1 MPPDA
6 PFDIDEPAEA
16 VGNPYGI
23 TLHPVETPSGA
34 TINLMHEDE
43 QAYYAQRKHQYLTH
57 NHFTNVSDL
66 QDVDRLLTLEVMVYR
81 WSVWLTR
88 GFDYSMARVDE
99 HALKTNIKEYSTEIR
114 LLKQSLGL
122 DKVNRERDKGES
134 VGDYLEN
141 LRRRAKQFG
150 VHRNKQYE
158 LSVTL
163 MARLKTMVTTFDRC
177 DTEEREELD
186 LSEDA
191 ILEFIRSEIIEP
203 WDKIDEEFRKE
214 QRVWINSL

>member
-1 MPPDA
+1 MSVHPD
-6 PFDIDEPAEA
+6 D
-16 VGNPYGI
+16 NPYGI

-34 TINLMHEDE
+34 TLNLMALEE
-43 QAYYAQRKHQYLTH
+43 QAYYSQRKTQYLTH

-88 GFDYSMARVDE
+88 GFDYVMSRVDE

-122 DKVNRERDKGES
+122 DKVTRERDKGES

-141 LRRRAKQFG
+141 LKRRARQFG
-150 VHRNKQYE
+150 IHRNKQYE
-158 LSVTL
+158 VTVTM
-163 MARLKTMVTTFDRC
+163 MARLRTMVTTFDRS
-177 DTEEREELD
+177 DDEEREELD
-186 LSEDA
+186 LSEA
-191 ILEFIRSEIIEP
+191 SIIEFIRESIIAPFDQIDDDFREEQ
-203 WDKIDEEFRKE
+203 KIWIKE
-214 QRVWINSL
+214 L

>member
-1 MPPDA
+1 MSA
-6 PFDIDEPAEA
+6 IDSADVPIND
-16 VGNPYGI
+16 NPYGI

-34 TINLMHEDE
+34 TINLMALEE
-43 QAYYAQRKHQYLTH
+43 QEYYSRRRSQYLEH

-88 GFDYSMARVDE
+88 GFDYTMARVDE

-122 DKVNRERDKGES
+122 DKVNREKDKGES
-134 VGDYLEN
+134 VSDYLEN
-141 LRRRAKQFG
+141 LRRRARQFG
-150 VHRNKQYE
+150 VHRNNQYE
-158 LSVTL
+158 HAVTL
-163 MARLKTMVTTFDRC
+163 MARLRTMVTTFDRC
-177 DTEEREELD
+177 DSEEREELD

-191 ILEFIRSEIIEP
+191 IIEFIRNEVIKP
-203 WDKIDEEFRKE
+203 WDEIDAEFRKE
-214 QRVWINSL
+214 QRIWVQEL